1 EELVFGVEKVTTG
14 AAADIRMVSDTVR
27 RMITEWGMS
36 DKLGFLAYSAD
47 QQEVFLGHSVTQQ
60 KNVSDATAKII
71 DEEIR
76 RVTDEAF
83 ADARKIL
90 EDNRHELDKL
100 GEGLLEYETLTGD
113 EIKRLLAGEEVRS
126 DHDND
131 RPATPHGGGKS
142 SVPTGGTA
150 PRGGLGSPGDIAPD
164 PQPGD

>member
-1 EELVFGVEKVTTG
+1 
-14 AAADIRMVSDTVR
+14 
-27 RMITEWGMS
+27 
-36 DKLGFLAYSAD
+36 
-47 QQEVFLGHSVTQQ
+47 
-60 KNVSDATAKII
+60 
-71 DEEIR
+71 
-76 RVTDEAF
+76 
-83 ADARKIL
+83 
-90 EDNRHELDKL
+90 RHELDKL